1 MLRMF
6 FRRIRPGQLIV
17 LVFLGIILLG
27 AGLLCLPAAARSGR
41 PTPFLTSLFTATSA
55 TCVTGLI
62 RVDTGTHWTMF
73 GQVVILLLIQV
84 GGLGF
89 MTIACLF
96 FFALRRRIGLR
107 QRMVLA
113 QALGSDTYSGI
124 VSLVRN
130 ILRGTAAVE
139 GVGALILFFRFLP
152 EFGIGRALW
161 YGVFHSVSAF
171 CNAGFD
177 VLADV
182 DAGGSLCRYVTDPV
196 VNFTIMALIIIGGL
210 GFAVWGDI
218 RHHRRFSRLSVYS
231 RLVVIITTVLIFGGA
246 YALIMGA
253 IAPKGGSIKLNQLVN
268 TPKEF
273 QDKELNVLVTGVDR
287 SSTGDL
293 SAGAANDSNVNDG
306 MTDMILYVH
315 FNNETGELKMLQIP
329 RDTMVTTDASVS
341 GNYRING
348 VAKTQGSDNNNNMA
362 ALCELVADQYKI
374 PIDGYITIRLEM
386 LTELVDLFGGVEINV
401 PVDVDYSAIGQGS
414 SVIHAG
420 YQTLDGAAMEFL
432 LRARKV
438 YPDGDIGRL
447 NMQRQFYAALF
458 RKLKSIGNIW
468 DVARL
473 TPAVLNYMETD
484 LNASTLISFAVSMLK
499 IDSNK
504 IMIAQMPV
512 ISGPQ
517 YQGQALLY
525 PARQEDADLL
535 NQYFRENT
543 GPVDASQLNLCDNV
557 IDLSG
562 YSATD
567 PNIQVMGGLMSEA
580 DDAQKNNNR
589 DGSNQVTDV
598 MENDS
603 ATTTSE
609 SESTSE
615 PAA

>member
-27 AGLLCLPAAARSGR
+27 AGLLCLPAAARSGQ

-96 FFALRRRIGLR
+96 FLALRRRIGLR

-152 EFGIGRALW
+152 EFGFGRALW

-182 DAGGSLCRYVTDPV
+182 DAGGSLCRYATDPV

-246 YALIMGA
+246 GVFATLEWNN
-253 IAPKGGSIKLNQLVN
+253 PN
-268 TPKEF
+268 TI
-273 QDKELNVLVTGVDR
+273 
-287 SSTGDL
+287 GDL
-293 SAGAANDSNVNDG
+293 TVPQK
-306 MTDMILYVH
+306 L
-315 FNNETGELKMLQIP
+315 
-329 RDTMVTTDASVS
+329 
-341 GNYRING
+341 
-348 VAKTQGSDNNNNMA
+348 MA
-362 ALCELVADQYKI
+362 ALFQSVTLRTAGFATFDQNALSDVSKAASDLLMLVGGSSGSTA
-374 PIDGYITIRLEM
+374 
-386 LTELVDLFGGVEINV
+386 GGVKTATVGVILL
-401 PVDVDYSAIGQGS
+401 SAWSTARGRT
-414 SVIHAG
+414 SVHVMKRRIPRQAVENASALFILVLLLSG
-420 YQTLDGAAMEFL
+420 LGAAFL
-432 LRARKV
+432 SIADHVSLENALYETISALCTV
-438 YPDGDIGRL
+438 GLTTGITSSLGTASQIILIVLMFFGRL
-447 NMQRQFYAALF
+447 GIMTISVGFMAANRAEERVSYA
-458 RKLKSIGNIW
+458 
-468 DVARL
+468 
-473 TPAVLNYMETD
+473 ET
-484 LNASTLISFAVSMLK
+484 
-499 IDSNK
+499 K
-504 IMIAQMPV
+504 IMI
-512 ISGPQ
+512 G
-517 YQGQALLY
+517 
-525 PARQEDADLL
+525 
-535 NQYFRENT
+535 
-543 GPVDASQLNLCDNV
+543 
-557 IDLSG
+557 
-562 YSATD
+562 
-567 PNIQVMGGLMSEA
+567 
-580 DDAQKNNNR
+580 
-589 DGSNQVTDV
+589 
-598 MENDS
+598 
-603 ATTTSE
+603 
-609 SESTSE
+609 
-615 PAA
+615 

>member
-139 GVGALILFFRFLP
+139 GVGALILFFRFLT
-152 EFGIGRALW
+152 EIGFGRALW

-182 DAGGSLCRYVTDPV
+182 DVGGSLCRYVTDPV

-246 YALIMGA
+246 GVFAALEWNN
-253 IAPKGGSIKLNQLVN
+253 PN
-268 TPKEF
+268 T
-273 QDKELNVLVTGVDR
+273 
-287 SSTGDL
+287 
-293 SAGAANDSNVNDG
+293 
-306 MTDMILYVH
+306 I
-315 FNNETGELKMLQIP
+315 GELTAPQKL
-329 RDTMVTTDASVS
+329 
-341 GNYRING
+341 
-348 VAKTQGSDNNNNMA
+348 MA
-362 ALCELVADQYKI
+362 ALFQSVTLRTAGFATFDQNALSDVSKAASDLLMLVGGSSGSTA
-374 PIDGYITIRLEM
+374 
-386 LTELVDLFGGVEINV
+386 GGVKTATVGVILL
-401 PVDVDYSAIGQGS
+401 SAWSTARGRT
-414 SVIHAG
+414 SVHVMKRRIPRQAVENASALFILVLLLSG
-420 YQTLDGAAMEFL
+420 LGAAFL
-432 LRARKV
+432 SIADHVSLENALYETISALCTV
-438 YPDGDIGRL
+438 GLTTGITSSLGTASQIILIVLMFFGRL
-447 NMQRQFYAALF
+447 GIMTISVGFMAANRAEERVSYA
-458 RKLKSIGNIW
+458 
-468 DVARL
+468 
-473 TPAVLNYMETD
+473 ET
-484 LNASTLISFAVSMLK
+484 
-499 IDSNK
+499 K
-504 IMIAQMPV
+504 IMI
-512 ISGPQ
+512 G
-517 YQGQALLY
+517 
-525 PARQEDADLL
+525 
-535 NQYFRENT
+535 
-543 GPVDASQLNLCDNV
+543 
-557 IDLSG
+557 
-562 YSATD
+562 
-567 PNIQVMGGLMSEA
+567 
-580 DDAQKNNNR
+580 
-589 DGSNQVTDV
+589 
-598 MENDS
+598 
-603 ATTTSE
+603 
-609 SESTSE
+609 
-615 PAA
+615 